1 MSADLS
7 EVLKDCNSTGDPF
20 LMQQIISCEIRN
32 DLIERQHRAMR
43 EYRTSVA
50 LMENLLGHA
59 QFNEATERAECAQAR
74 YHQAREELSKHLEE
88 HGC

>member
-1 MSADLS
+1 
-7 EVLKDCNSTGDPF
+7 
-20 LMQQIISCEIRN
+20 MQQIISCEIRN
-32 DLIERQHRAMR
+32 DLMERHHRAMR
-43 EYRTSVA
+43 EYRIEVV
-50 LMENLLGHA
+50 LMENLLGDA